1 MTFLLALLIG
11 GFAIAAAVA
20 LVRGLLAFFRDAE
33 QVRLNGQAA
42 IGPFGVKQNR
52 MMSQRV
58 LFQGIA
64 VLLVV
69 LVSALGGRDR

>member
-1 MTFLLALLIG
+1 MTFLIALLIG

-33 QVRLNGQAA
+33 QVRLNGDA
-42 IGPFGVKQNR
+42 PTESFGTKQNR

-69 LVSALGGRDR
+69 LVGALAGRD

>member
-1 MTFLLALLIG
+1 MTFLFALLIG

-33 QVRLNGQAA
+33 QIRLSGQA
-42 IGPFGVKQNR
+42 PTKSFGIKQNR

-69 LVSALGGRDR
+69 LVGALAGRD